1 MKHETYSQFKRRIV
15 NESLVENVDINKF
28 YGLSREHIELT
39 LGIRVP
45 FLLETIDRRTEERI
59 LREQYL
65 FEQFMQSLRNAAA
78 QAGQAVR
85 GAATQARQNVSNAV
99 TAVKTATPAGVYQA
113 AKGAV
118 QNVVQD
124 KLQKVKDAAG
134 IFKAL
139 GLIFQYPTLVKE
151 FGESVSKEIT
161 KHVSPVQDFMSQAIK
176 WLKDKTEK
184 AWEFVKNVFN
194 KAYDGITNI
203 LSKFRG
209 LQGWQK
215 ATLGIGLLIVG
226 KWAWGEASSKMEE
239 LKKSFTEKSIGV
251 SAESVSKDILKNL
264 TELAKNVI
272 EKIFGQAAIA
282 ALSSFAGP
290 IGPFVTGLS
299 KIIGNMGFIIETIS
313 PVTNNFVEKYN
324 QITKPQNPNVTYARA
339 AELGQSTTQKA
350 GQAIGKTAGAI
361 RQAVGLQEHRVLIT
375 DILYGPSEG

>member
-1 MKHETYSQFKRRIV
+1 MKHETYSQFKRRII
-15 NESLVENVDINKF
+15 NESLIENVDINKF

-85 GAATQARQNVSNAV
+85 GAATQAKQNVSNAV

-151 FGESVSKEIT
+151 FGQSVSKEI
-161 KHVSPVQDFMSQAIK
+161 SRYIQPVQDFMGKAIN
-176 WLKDKTEK
+176 WLKEKTEK

-226 KWAWGEASSKMEE
+226 KWAWDQASSKIEE
-239 LKKSFTEKSIGV
+239 LKKSFEEKSIGV
-251 SAESVSKDILKNL
+251 SAESVSKAILKNL

-290 IGPFVTGLS
+290 IGPFVTALS
-299 KIIGNMGFIIETIS
+299 KIVGNMGFIIETLS
-313 PVTNNFVEKYN
+313 PVTNSFIDRYN
-324 QITKPQNPNVTYARA
+324 QITNPNITYARA

-350 GQAIGKTAGAI
+350 GQAIGKAVGTV
-361 RQAVGLQEHRVLIT
+361 RQAVGLQERRVLISN
-375 DILYGPSEG
+375 ILYGPNKS